1 MLAGRLCVA
10 VFAVAGCIIAPFL
23 NSPAFGNIFTYIQE
37 FQGFLSPGILAV
49 FLFGLFSKKAPRFAG
64 AVGIIASPVIYG
76 ILKLCLP
83 EVAFLNRMAITFV
96 LILLIMMLMTLVKP
110 LKQEVEMPVN
120 EKINI
125 EHSKSV
131 YIMGAAVLVITT
143 SLYVYFS

>member
-1 MLAGRLCVA
+1 M
-10 VFAVAGCIIAPFL
+10 
-23 NSPAFGNIFTYIQE
+23 
-37 FQGFLSPGILAV
+37 
-49 FLFGLFSKKAPRFAG
+49 
-64 AVGIIASPVIYG
+64 IYG